1 MPSKKQ
7 RRRRAKNFRHEYDL
21 VLVDG
26 EGNEVP
32 LDPEERRAE
41 RETKDKQRAAVAKPA
56 RGKTS
61 RGKTSR
67 SGKTLRQP
75 PQPSWERALRRGG
88 VMGALMLLAF
98 IFLFKNAPIG
108 IRLAW
113 GVFYAAAFIPLTY
126 FVDRTAYRAYLRR
139 LERANG
145 KT

>member
-7 RRRRAKNFRHEYDL
+7 RRRRAKAFRHEYDL

-32 LDPEERRAE
+32 IDPDERRSE
-41 RETKDKQRAAVAKPA
+41 RDAKDKQRAAKPKPA
-56 RGKTS
+56 RGQSS
-61 RGKTSR
+61 RGGR
-67 SGKTLRQP
+67 TLRQP

-98 IFLFKNAPIG
+98 IFLFKSAPIG

-113 GVFYAAAFIPLTY
+113 GIFYAGAFVPLTY
-126 FVDRTAYRAYLRR
+126 FVDRTAYRTYLRR
-139 LERANG
+139 LERADAK